1 MNIRA
6 NLPAT
11 TKAFYEDY
19 QVSKNAAAIT
29 SIKNSYS
36 AYVAQM
42 ARLANIPE
50 EIIYAFIFIESGGK
64 VKAKSPAGAI
74 GLMQIM
80 ANSATDFLY
89 LEKKDNRLN
98 DEEKKIL
105 ASKLG
110 NEKLSKILS
119 MQYMGQKVVVTEEDL
134 YDPQLN
140 ILVGTIYLGLLIDRF
155 TTLDGVLRLDKV
167 SVQYNMGWFANKK
180 GTSLTGNTESL
191 VASLNKESAN
201 YILKLVGKNG
211 VLTSIV

>member
-11 TKAFYEDY
+11 VKAFYEDY
-19 QVSKNAAAIT
+19 QVSKNATAIT
-29 SIKNSYS
+29 SIKNSFS
-36 AYVAQM
+36 SYVAQM
-42 ARLANIPE
+42 SRLANIPE

-110 NEKLSKILS
+110 NERLSKILS

-140 ILVGTIYLGLLIDRF
+140 ILIGTIYLGLLIDRF

-167 SVQYNMGWFANKK
+167 AVQYNMGWFANKK